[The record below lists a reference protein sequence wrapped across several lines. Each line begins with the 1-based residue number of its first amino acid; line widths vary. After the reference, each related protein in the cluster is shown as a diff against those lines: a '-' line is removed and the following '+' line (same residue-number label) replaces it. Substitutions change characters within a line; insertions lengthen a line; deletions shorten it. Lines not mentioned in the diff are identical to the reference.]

1 VVSNINSIMTYCNN
15 CGHQSHCGT
24 NFSVED
30 EDGFTGE
37 AYKREI
43 CKHCRCEK
51 CESNYEDE
59 EKYNIES

>member
-1 VVSNINSIMTYCNN
+1 MTYCNN

-37 AYKREI
+37 AYMREI

-51 CESNYEDE
+51 CETDI
-59 EKYNIES
+59 EKETKYDME